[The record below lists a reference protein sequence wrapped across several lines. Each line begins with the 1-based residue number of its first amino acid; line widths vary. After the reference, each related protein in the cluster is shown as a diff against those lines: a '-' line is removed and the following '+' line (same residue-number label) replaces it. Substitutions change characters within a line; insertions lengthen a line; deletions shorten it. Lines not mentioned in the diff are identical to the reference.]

1 MENSIEKQE
10 NTSFI
15 GKYAKII
22 VIFSVL
28 FGATSGIFSKMT
40 AISAMGIGF
49 WRLAIALPFFIVPTL
64 ANGEKR
70 QNLFSLK
77 KNEILLCVISGIFLF
92 GHFANWFSAVKL
104 TNIASACV
112 LAALHPVVVILVTI
126 FIYKRKV
133 PGKAIIAILVAI
145 LGSAIIAGIDASA
158 LAGGDLKGDLMALM
172 AGLFMGGYFAVG
184 DKARKTVD
192 GTTYVLV
199 VFFTCWVCF
208 TISCIVTGT
217 QILGFGLKDYLCVIA
232 MAFLCQIGAHALF
245 NMCIGHVS
253 SLYVSTWETGDPVF
267 SIILA
272 IIFLGQMPKLYEII
286 GCVIVVG
293 ALLYYNKVSQE

>member
-10 NTSFI
+10 NKSFI

-64 ANGEKR
+64 ANSEKR
-70 QNLFSLK
+70 NNLFSLK
-77 KNEILLCVISGIFLF
+77 KNEIFLCAISGIFLF

-104 TNIASACV
+104 TNIASASV

-126 FIYKRKV
+126 FIYKKKV

-145 LGSAIIAGIDASA
+145 LGSAIIAGMDATA

-172 AGLFMGGYFAVG
+172 AGLFMGAYFAVG

-199 VFFTCWVCF
+199 VFFTCWACF
-208 TISCIVTGT
+208 TISCIATGT
-217 QILGFGLKDYLCVIA
+217 QIFGFGLKDYLCVIA

-272 IIFLGQMPKLYEII
+272 IIFLGQMPKLYEIV